1 MKRLYDGD
9 TLKTNMEISVID
21 QAAAAAAVAAAAP
34 AMTCVTSF
42 EIVRISFAVQDQWAN
57 WIGKTSRWQLFIK

>member
-21 QAAAAAAVAAAAP
+21 QAAAAAAAAP

-42 EIVRISFAVQDQWAN
+42 EIVRISFAVQDQ
-57 WIGKTSRWQLFIK
+57 